1 MKLTRYIHDA
11 SKVNRSTFNDHLKR
25 SLEIKNTFTILYVK
39 TALSCNVRYI
49 INLVMSMEKVT
60 KYLYYNFPVV
70 NSFTETRPSRVRA
83 SSQLKH
89 PEGTSNNSNIS
100 YPENTL

>member
-1 MKLTRYIHDA
+1 M
-11 SKVNRSTFNDHLKR
+11 
-25 SLEIKNTFTILYVK
+25 LYVK

-49 INLVMSMEKVT
+49 INLVKSMKKVT
-60 KYLYYNFPVV
+60 KCLHYNFPVV

-89 PEGTSNNSNIS
+89 PKGTSNNSDIS
-100 YPENTL
+100 YPENALYEDSNRRTTEIP